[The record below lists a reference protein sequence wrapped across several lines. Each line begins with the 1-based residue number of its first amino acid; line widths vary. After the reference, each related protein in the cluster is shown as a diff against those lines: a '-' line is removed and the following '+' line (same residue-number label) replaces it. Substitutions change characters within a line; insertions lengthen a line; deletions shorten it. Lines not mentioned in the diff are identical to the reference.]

1 LQKYKIIVNFA
12 QLKQSFLPLK
22 GAINDTKVEAKSLKR
37 RNRYN
42 ILRQMLIG
50 FIVISL
56 LNMIISQLFYTPKMH
71 IIASENRE
79 LVLKYEILQSRI
91 ASMQSKVAEIR
102 HRDHFVYRP
111 LFSSDSLAIDGVFAP
126 YADSKYANLTNDEYS
141 ELMKST
147 WLALDAVTRQTYA
160 LSRSLDEVQTLAKDK
175 EQMSLAI
182 PAIWPIDRSRLRGGI
197 GAFGYRIHP
206 ILKYRKMH
214 QGVDLGGKIGD
225 PIYTTGNGII
235 ETVIL
240 SRSRTSNG
248 TQIVVNHGFGYK
260 TRYAHLDKVFVQQGD
275 TVSRG
280 ELIAEMGNT
289 GISTAPHLH
298 YEVIYKGSVVN
309 PINYFD
315 KDMSTEAYKSLM
327 GQIQEENYEGE

>member
-1 LQKYKIIVNFA
+1 MGIFSKKKADNQ
-12 QLKQSFLPLK
+12 
-22 GAINDTKVEAKSLKR
+22 ERSLIHR
-37 RNRYN
+37 
-42 ILRQMLIG
+42 LRTYRLFRTLLIG
-50 FIVISL
+50 FIVIAL
-56 LNMIISQLFYTPKMH
+56 FNMLFSSLFYTPKMLEL
-71 IIASENRE
+71 SEER
-79 LVLKYEILQSRI
+79 SRI
-91 ASMQSKVAEIR
+91 EYKNKVLLTKIR
-102 HRDHFVYRP
+102 SSQNQIDQIRQRDNNVYRP
-111 LFSSDSLAIDGVFAP
+111 LFSSDTFYIEGIHSP
-126 YADSKYANLTNDEYS
+126 YAEQKYAW
-141 ELMKST
+141 MKDLSNRDILHTT
-147 WLALDAVTRQTYA
+147 WLQMDQLARSLY
-160 LSRSLDEVQTLAKDK
+160 LSSKSLDELQKLSMEK
-175 EQMSLAI
+175 ENFSTSI

-225 PIYTTGNGII
+225 PVYTTGDGII
-235 ETVIL
+235 ENVVL
-240 SRSRTSNG
+240 SRARTSYG

-260 TRYAHLDKVFVQQGD
+260 TRYAHLDKVFVEQGD

-315 KDMSTEAYKSLM
+315 KDMSSEAYKSLM

>member
-1 LQKYKIIVNFA
+1 MGIFSKKKADNQ
-12 QLKQSFLPLK
+12 
-22 GAINDTKVEAKSLKR
+22 ERSLIHR
-37 RNRYN
+37 
-42 ILRQMLIG
+42 LRTYRLFRTLLIG
-50 FIVISL
+50 FIVIAL
-56 LNMIISQLFYTPKMH
+56 FNMLFSSLFYTPKMLEL
-71 IIASENRE
+71 SEER
-79 LVLKYEILQSRI
+79 SRI
-91 ASMQSKVAEIR
+91 EYKNKVLLTKIR
-102 HRDHFVYRP
+102 SSQNQIDQIRQRDNNVYRP
-111 LFSSDSLAIDGVFAP
+111 LFSSDTFYIEGIHSP
-126 YADSKYANLTNDEYS
+126 YAEQKYAW
-141 ELMKST
+141 MKDLSNRDMLHTT
-147 WLALDAVTRQTYA
+147 WLQMDQLARSLY
-160 LSRSLDEVQTLAKDK
+160 LSSKSLDELQKLSREK
-175 EQMSLAI
+175 ENFSTSI

-225 PIYTTGNGII
+225 PVYTTGDGII
-235 ETVIL
+235 ETVVL
-240 SRSRTSNG
+240 SRARTSYG

-260 TRYAHLDKVFVQQGD
+260 TRYAHLDKVFVEQGD

>member
-1 LQKYKIIVNFA
+1 MGIFSKKKADNQ
-12 QLKQSFLPLK
+12 
-22 GAINDTKVEAKSLKR
+22 ERSLIHR
-37 RNRYN
+37 
-42 ILRQMLIG
+42 LRTYRLFRTLLIG
-50 FIVISL
+50 FIVIAL
-56 LNMIISQLFYTPKMH
+56 FNMLFSSLFYTPKMLEL
-71 IIASENRE
+71 SEER
-79 LVLKYEILQSRI
+79 SRI
-91 ASMQSKVAEIR
+91 EYKNKVLLTKIR
-102 HRDHFVYRP
+102 SSQNQIDQIRQRDNNVYRP
-111 LFSSDSLAIDGVFAP
+111 LFSSDTFYIEGIHSP
-126 YADSKYANLTNDEYS
+126 YAEQKYAW
-141 ELMKST
+141 MKDLSNRDMLHTT
-147 WLALDAVTRQTYA
+147 WLQMDQLARSLY
-160 LSRSLDEVQTLAKDK
+160 LSSKSLDELQKFSREK
-175 EQMSLAI
+175 ENFSTSI

-225 PIYTTGNGII
+225 PVYTTGDGII
-235 ETVIL
+235 ESVVL
-240 SRSRTSNG
+240 SRARTSYG

-260 TRYAHLDKVFVQQGD
+260 TRYAHLDKVFVEQGD

-315 KDMSTEAYKSLM
+315 KDMSSEAYKSLM

>member
-1 LQKYKIIVNFA
+1 MGIFSKKKADNQ
-12 QLKQSFLPLK
+12 
-22 GAINDTKVEAKSLKR
+22 ERSLIHR
-37 RNRYN
+37 
-42 ILRQMLIG
+42 LRTYRLFRTLLIG
-50 FIVISL
+50 FIVIAL
-56 LNMIISQLFYTPKMH
+56 FNMLFSSLFYTPKMLEL
-71 IIASENRE
+71 SEER
-79 LVLKYEILQSRI
+79 SRI
-91 ASMQSKVAEIR
+91 EYKNKVLLTKIR
-102 HRDHFVYRP
+102 SSQNQIDQIRQRDNNVYRP
-111 LFSSDSLAIDGVFAP
+111 LFSSDTFYIEGIHSP
-126 YADSKYANLTNDEYS
+126 YAEQKYAW
-141 ELMKST
+141 MKDLSNRDMLHTT
-147 WLALDAVTRQTYA
+147 WLQMDQLARSLY
-160 LSRSLDEVQTLAKDK
+160 LSSKSLDELQKLSMEK
-175 EQMSLAI
+175 ENFSTSI

-225 PIYTTGNGII
+225 PVYTTGDGII
-235 ETVIL
+235 ETVVL
-240 SRSRTSNG
+240 SRARTSYG

-260 TRYAHLDKVFVQQGD
+260 TRYAHLDKVFVEQGD

-315 KDMSTEAYKSLM
+315 KDMSSEAYKSLM

>member
-1 LQKYKIIVNFA
+1 MGIFSKKKADNQ
-12 QLKQSFLPLK
+12 
-22 GAINDTKVEAKSLKR
+22 ERSLIHR
-37 RNRYN
+37 
-42 ILRQMLIG
+42 LRTYRLFRTLLIG
-50 FIVISL
+50 FIVIAL
-56 LNMIISQLFYTPKMH
+56 FNMLFSSLFYTPKMLEL
-71 IIASENRE
+71 SEERSQIEYKNK
-79 LVLKYEILQSRI
+79 VLLTK
-91 ASMQSKVAEIR
+91 IR
-102 HRDHFVYRP
+102 SSQNQIDQIRQRDNNVYRP
-111 LFSSDSLAIDGVFAP
+111 LFSSDTFYIEGIHSP
-126 YADSKYANLTNDEYS
+126 YAEQKYAW
-141 ELMKST
+141 MKDLSNRDMLHTT
-147 WLALDAVTRQTYA
+147 WLQMDQLARSLY
-160 LSRSLDEVQTLAKDK
+160 LSSKSLDELQKLSMEK
-175 EQMSLAI
+175 ENFSTSI

-225 PIYTTGNGII
+225 PVYTTGDGII
-235 ETVIL
+235 ETVVL
-240 SRSRTSNG
+240 SRARTSYG

-260 TRYAHLDKVFVQQGD
+260 TRYAHLDKVFVEQGD

-315 KDMSTEAYKSLM
+315 KDMSSEAYKSLM

>member
-1 LQKYKIIVNFA
+1 
-12 QLKQSFLPLK
+12 
-22 GAINDTKVEAKSLKR
+22 
-37 RNRYN
+37 
-42 ILRQMLIG
+42 ML
-50 FIVISL
+50 FS
-56 LNMIISQLFYTPKMH
+56 SLFYTPKML
-71 IIASENRE
+71 E
-79 LVLKYEILQSRI
+79 LSDERSQIEHKNKVLLTKIRSSQDRI
-91 ASMQSKVAEIR
+91 DQIR
-102 HRDHFVYRP
+102 QRDNSVYRP
-111 LFSSDSLAIDGVFAP
+111 LFSSDTFYIEGIHSP
-126 YADSKYANLTNDEYS
+126 YAEQKYAW
-141 ELMKST
+141 MKDLSNRDMLHTT
-147 WLALDAVTRQTYA
+147 WLQMDQLARSLY
-160 LSRSLDEVQTLAKDK
+160 LSSKSLDELQKLSREK
-175 EQMSLAI
+175 ENFSTSI

-240 SRSRTSNG
+240 SRARTSYG

>member
-1 LQKYKIIVNFA
+1 MGIFSKKKADNQ
-12 QLKQSFLPLK
+12 
-22 GAINDTKVEAKSLKR
+22 ERSLIHR
-37 RNRYN
+37 
-42 ILRQMLIG
+42 LRTYRLFRTLLIG
-50 FIVISL
+50 FIVIAL
-56 LNMIISQLFYTPKMH
+56 FNMLFSSLFYTPKMLEL
-71 IIASENRE
+71 SEER
-79 LVLKYEILQSRI
+79 SRI
-91 ASMQSKVAEIR
+91 EYKNKVLLTKIR
-102 HRDHFVYRP
+102 SSQNQIDQIRQRDNNVYRP
-111 LFSSDSLAIDGVFAP
+111 LFSSDTFYIEGIHSP
-126 YADSKYANLTNDEYS
+126 YAEQKYAW
-141 ELMKST
+141 MKDLSNRDMLHTT
-147 WLALDAVTRQTYA
+147 WLQMDQLARSLY
-160 LSRSLDEVQTLAKDK
+160 LSSKSLDELQKLSMEK
-175 EQMSLAI
+175 ENFSTSI

-225 PIYTTGNGII
+225 PVYTTGNGII
-235 ETVIL
+235 ETVVL
-240 SRSRTSNG
+240 SRARTSYG

-260 TRYAHLDKVFVQQGD
+260 TRYAHLDKVFVEQGD

>member
-1 LQKYKIIVNFA
+1 MGIFSKK
-12 QLKQSFLPLK
+12 
-22 GAINDTKVEAKSLKR
+22 KVDNQERSLIHR
-37 RNRYN
+37 
-42 ILRQMLIG
+42 LRTYRLFRTLLIG
-50 FIVISL
+50 FIVIAL
-56 LNMIISQLFYTPKMH
+56 FNMLFSSLFYTPKMLEL
-71 IIASENRE
+71 SEER
-79 LVLKYEILQSRI
+79 SRI
-91 ASMQSKVAEIR
+91 EYKNKVLLTKIR
-102 HRDHFVYRP
+102 SSQNQIDQIRQRDNNVYRP
-111 LFSSDSLAIDGVFAP
+111 LFSSDTFYIEGIHSP
-126 YADSKYANLTNDEYS
+126 YAEQKYAW
-141 ELMKST
+141 MKDLSNRDMLHTT
-147 WLALDAVTRQTYA
+147 WLQMDQLARSLY
-160 LSRSLDEVQTLAKDK
+160 LSSKSLDELQKLSREK
-175 EQMSLAI
+175 ENFSTSI

-225 PIYTTGNGII
+225 PVYTTGDGII
-235 ETVIL
+235 ETVVL
-240 SRSRTSNG
+240 SRARTSYG

-260 TRYAHLDKVFVQQGD
+260 TRYAHLDKVFVEQGD

>member
-1 LQKYKIIVNFA
+1 MGIFNKKKADNQ
-12 QLKQSFLPLK
+12 
-22 GAINDTKVEAKSLKR
+22 ERSLIHR
-37 RNRYN
+37 
-42 ILRQMLIG
+42 LRTYRLFRTLLIG
-50 FIVISL
+50 FIVIAL
-56 LNMIISQLFYTPKMH
+56 FNMLFSSLFYTPKMLEL
-71 IIASENRE
+71 SEER
-79 LVLKYEILQSRI
+79 SRI
-91 ASMQSKVAEIR
+91 EYKNKVLLTKIR
-102 HRDHFVYRP
+102 SSQNQIDQIRQRDNNVYRP
-111 LFSSDSLAIDGVFAP
+111 LFSSDTFYIEGIHSP
-126 YADSKYANLTNDEYS
+126 YAEQKYAW
-141 ELMKST
+141 MKDLSNRDMLHTT
-147 WLALDAVTRQTYA
+147 WLQMDQLARSLY
-160 LSRSLDEVQTLAKDK
+160 LSSKSLDELQKLSREK
-175 EQMSLAI
+175 ENFSTSI

-225 PIYTTGNGII
+225 PVYTTGDGII
-235 ETVIL
+235 ETVVL
-240 SRSRTSNG
+240 SRARTSYG

-260 TRYAHLDKVFVQQGD
+260 TRYAHLDKVFVEQGD

>member
-1 LQKYKIIVNFA
+1 MGIFSKKKADNQ
-12 QLKQSFLPLK
+12 
-22 GAINDTKVEAKSLKR
+22 ERSLIHR
-37 RNRYN
+37 
-42 ILRQMLIG
+42 LRTYRLFRTLLIG
-50 FIVISL
+50 FIIIAL
-56 LNMIISQLFYTPKMH
+56 FNMLFSSLFYTPKML
-71 IIASENRE
+71 E
-79 LVLKYEILQSRI
+79 LSDERSQIEHKNKVLLTKIRSSQDRI
-91 ASMQSKVAEIR
+91 DQIR
-102 HRDHFVYRP
+102 QRDNSVYRP
-111 LFSSDSLAIDGVFAP
+111 LFSSDTFYIEGIHSP
-126 YADSKYANLTNDEYS
+126 YAEQKYAW
-141 ELMKST
+141 MKDLSNRDMLHTT
-147 WLALDAVTRQTYA
+147 WLQMDQLARSLY
-160 LSRSLDEVQTLAKDK
+160 LSSKSLDELQKLSREK
-175 EQMSLAI
+175 ENFSTSI

-240 SRSRTSNG
+240 SRSRTSYG

>member
-1 LQKYKIIVNFA
+1 MGIFSKK
-12 QLKQSFLPLK
+12 
-22 GAINDTKVEAKSLKR
+22 KVDNQERSLIHR
-37 RNRYN
+37 
-42 ILRQMLIG
+42 LRTYRLFRTLLIG
-50 FIVISL
+50 FIVIAL
-56 LNMIISQLFYTPKMH
+56 FNMLFSSLFYTPKMLEL
-71 IIASENRE
+71 SEER
-79 LVLKYEILQSRI
+79 SRI
-91 ASMQSKVAEIR
+91 EYKNKVLLTKIR
-102 HRDHFVYRP
+102 SSQNQIDQIRQRDNNVYRP
-111 LFSSDSLAIDGVFAP
+111 LFSSDTFYIEGIHSP
-126 YADSKYANLTNDEYS
+126 YAEQKYAW
-141 ELMKST
+141 MKDLSNRDMLHTT
-147 WLALDAVTRQTYA
+147 WLQMDQLARSLY
-160 LSRSLDEVQTLAKDK
+160 LSSKSLDELQKLSREK
-175 EQMSLAI
+175 ENFSTSI

-225 PIYTTGNGII
+225 PVYTTGDGII
-235 ETVIL
+235 ETVVL
-240 SRSRTSNG
+240 SRARTSYG

-260 TRYAHLDKVFVQQGD
+260 TRYAHLDKVFVEQGD

-298 YEVIYKGSVVN
+298 YEVIYKGSAVN

>member
-1 LQKYKIIVNFA
+1 MGIFSKKKADNQ
-12 QLKQSFLPLK
+12 
-22 GAINDTKVEAKSLKR
+22 ERSLIHR
-37 RNRYN
+37 
-42 ILRQMLIG
+42 LRTYRLFRTLLIG
-50 FIVISL
+50 FIIIAL
-56 LNMIISQLFYTPKMH
+56 FNMLFSSLFYTPKML
-71 IIASENRE
+71 E
-79 LVLKYEILQSRI
+79 LSDERSQIEHKNKVLLTKIRSSQDRI
-91 ASMQSKVAEIR
+91 DQIR
-102 HRDHFVYRP
+102 QRDNSVYRP
-111 LFSSDSLAIDGVFAP
+111 LFSSDTFYIEGIHSP
-126 YADSKYANLTNDEYS
+126 YAEQKYAW
-141 ELMKST
+141 MKDLSNRDMLHTT
-147 WLALDAVTRQTYA
+147 WLQMDQLARSLY
-160 LSRSLDEVQTLAKDK
+160 LSSKSLDELQKLSREK
-175 EQMSLAI
+175 ENFSTSI

-240 SRSRTSNG
+240 SRARTSYG

>member
-1 LQKYKIIVNFA
+1 
-12 QLKQSFLPLK
+12 
-22 GAINDTKVEAKSLKR
+22 
-37 RNRYN
+37 
-42 ILRQMLIG
+42 ML
-50 FIVISL
+50 FS
-56 LNMIISQLFYTPKMH
+56 SLFYTPKMLEL
-71 IIASENRE
+71 SEER
-79 LVLKYEILQSRI
+79 SRI
-91 ASMQSKVAEIR
+91 EYKNKVLLTKIR
-102 HRDHFVYRP
+102 SSQNQIDQIRQRDNNVYRP
-111 LFSSDSLAIDGVFAP
+111 LFSSDTFYIEGIHSP
-126 YADSKYANLTNDEYS
+126 YAEQKYAW
-141 ELMKST
+141 MKDLSNRDMLHTT
-147 WLALDAVTRQTYA
+147 WLQMDQLARSLY
-160 LSRSLDEVQTLAKDK
+160 LSSKSLDELQKLSREK
-175 EQMSLAI
+175 ENFSTSI

-225 PIYTTGNGII
+225 PVYTTGDGII
-235 ETVIL
+235 ETVVL
-240 SRSRTSNG
+240 SRARTSYG

-260 TRYAHLDKVFVQQGD
+260 TRYAHLDKVFVEQGD

>member
-1 LQKYKIIVNFA
+1 MGIFSKKKADNQ
-12 QLKQSFLPLK
+12 
-22 GAINDTKVEAKSLKR
+22 ERSLIHR
-37 RNRYN
+37 
-42 ILRQMLIG
+42 LRTYRLFRTLLIG
-50 FIVISL
+50 FIVIAL
-56 LNMIISQLFYTPKMH
+56 FNMLFSSLFYTPKMLEL
-71 IIASENRE
+71 SEERSQIEYKNK
-79 LVLKYEILQSRI
+79 VLLTK
-91 ASMQSKVAEIR
+91 IR
-102 HRDHFVYRP
+102 SSQNQIDQIRQRDNNVYRP
-111 LFSSDSLAIDGVFAP
+111 LFSSDTFYIEGIHSP
-126 YADSKYANLTNDEYS
+126 YAEQKYAW
-141 ELMKST
+141 MKDLSNRDILHTT
-147 WLALDAVTRQTYA
+147 WLQMDQLARSLY
-160 LSRSLDEVQTLAKDK
+160 LSSKSLDELQKLSMEK
-175 EQMSLAI
+175 ENFSTSI

-206 ILKYRKMH
+206 ILRYRKMH

-225 PIYTTGNGII
+225 PVYTTGDGII
-235 ETVIL
+235 ESIVL
-240 SRSRTSNG
+240 SRARTSYG

-260 TRYAHLDKVFVQQGD
+260 TRYAHLDKVFVEQGD

-315 KDMSTEAYKSLM
+315 KDMSSEAYKSLM